1 LFSLLQSDISLR
13 ELNSFGL
20 DVRARNFVRV
30 DSIQSLA
37 QCYQETAWLGGPYFI
52 LGGGTNLLLTRDMD
66 GVVIQVALRGKELA
80 AEDAEAF
87 YVQAAAGEKWDD
99 LVQWTLEQGYPG
111 LENLARIPGSVGAAP
126 IQNIGAYGIELA
138 QRFQEL
144 EAFDPKG
151 GELVRL
157 DAAACGFGYRDS
169 LFKSRFAHLIVT
181 HVTLRLPKVWKPV
194 LHYGELKGVLA
205 AEGTDTPTPRQ
216 VARVVAAIRREK
228 LPDPAEVGNAGSF
241 FKNPLV
247 SSDHYARL
255 LGQFP
260 QIVGY
265 RQDSGSYKLAAA
277 WLIDQCGWK
286 GRSMG
291 RAGVHQ
297 RQPLVLVNRGG
308 ATGAE
313 VLALAGAISESV
325 HSRFGVGLETEV
337 IVV

>member
-1 LFSLLQSDISLR
+1 
-13 ELNSFGL
+13 
-20 DVRARNFVRV
+20 
-30 DSIQSLA
+30 
-37 QCYQETAWLGGPYFI
+37 
-52 LGGGTNLLLTRDMD
+52 LTRDMD